1 MKVSELKQLI
11 REEIQNILKE
21 ESNLYVLDGLLKTN
35 TDTEQSGR
43 PQKDILSDIRAIEG
57 ITIVSSKD
65 YTLQSDISPIKN
77 PNYYSLITVKID
89 PDPFKETS
97 KSTMKKSKLQ
107 QLIKEEFNNVINEM
121 AAASSF
127 KEKDQFTLS
136 GDMGKFKT
144 GETVTVVSK
153 KAFGNDIE
161 LTLSNGTDEDTFYL
175 DRNDDIG
182 ELAEDIQEAE

>member
-89 PDPFKETS
+89 PDPFKETGLPYEIVS
-97 KSTMKKSKLQ
+97 RDGVGNMSRAYNT
-107 QLIKEEFNNVINEM
+107 INY
-121 AAASSF
+121 
-127 KEKDQFTLS
+127 
-136 GDMGKFKT
+136 G
-144 GETVTVVSK
+144 
-153 KAFGNDIE
+153 
-161 LTLSNGTDEDTFYL
+161 
-175 DRNDDIG
+175 R
-182 ELAEDIQEAE
+182 

>member
-1 MKVSELKQLI
+1 MKRSYLI
-11 REEIQNILKE
+11 QIIKEEIQHVLKE

-89 PDPFKETS
+89 PDPFKETGFTEDNL
-97 KSTMKKSKLQ
+97 KDIMDKIRQVKGVKGFERKTD
-107 QLIKEEFNNVINEM
+107 V
-121 AAASSF
+121 
-127 KEKDQFTLS
+127 EKAKVQ
-136 GDMGKFKT
+136 
-144 GETVTVVSK
+144 
-153 KAFGNDIE
+153 
-161 LTLSNGTDEDTFYL
+161 
-175 DRNDDIG
+175 
-182 ELAEDIQEAE
+182 